1 MENTVSFQEY
11 LLSKGYLFDPK
22 IIENYLLSIK
32 VKPFVIFTGNSGTGK
47 TKLSQLF
54 AEYISDSTQNSG
66 NNSSLIN
73 DNEFLS
79 VKVPVNKSS
88 FENTGWTLS
97 NKYLYDVLP
106 IKESQ
111 CDCDMWVDNIP
122 AKAYVRVQMQ
132 LEYDKNNEKLKN
144 YFKNLFSQGTSKI
157 VDLKINVGA
166 FKEIY
171 DCKSNNENFIILEQN
186 SNKTAFNERQWFMNN
201 NIFNYLPFKS
211 GYVGCNIVVEDI
223 KSTAKIRLMPRLYFK
238 KNKELQDYLKENEG
252 KKVEVKIKTD
262 NFNFDNFH
270 PIWEKEKDDSTDY
283 KKDPNYKI
291 VPVGANWTENRH
303 VLGFYNVITEE
314 YNETPSYSLIKA
326 AKNDIGSPYFLIL
339 DEMNLS
345 HVERY
350 FADFLSAIESG
361 QPIPLY
367 SNDDENYELDIPDNL
382 LIVGTVN
389 VDETTYMFSPKVLD
403 RANTIEF
410 PTMAAKEYMN
420 SDFKEF
426 DFKNINYLMNPLEDL
441 DVRNMNVYDLKD
453 IFMFI
458 DCSEGNL
465 WDVLSNELDLFQ
477 SILKKINFD
486 FGFRV
491 INEILRFMFV
501 SWRYED
507 SPQNWENWER
517 YFDAQ
522 VKQKILPKLHGS
534 QKAIGQTINELFNAC
549 LIERKNNADARL
561 VDLTKNDCRYY
572 TSAVKLQ
579 NMAKILSNQRYVSFI
594 N

>member
-111 CDCDMWVDNIP
+111 CDCDMWVDNIH

-326 AKNDIGSPYFLIL
+326 SKNNIGSPYFLIL

-458 DCSEGNL
+458 TCSEGNL

-561 VDLTKNDCRYY
+561 VDLTKDDCRYY